1 MKANLIILFV
11 VLATVA
17 CRPSKKEVVVP
28 ENIKAAFSKIHP
40 SATDIYWIQEPSIF
54 EAKFTDG
61 NMKGAV
67 SFNEHGEVVETEE
80 VIKQDQLP
88 NLTGIV
94 DYIKTN
100 YSGESIQRCEKI
112 VKKDST
118 IIYEIQITGKELVF
132 DSQGNF
138 KEEELD

>member
-1 MKANLIILFV
+1 MKANLIIPFILF
-11 VLATVA
+11 AAIA
-17 CRPSKKEVVVP
+17 CNSSKKEVVVP
-28 ENIKAAFSKIHP
+28 DNIKTAFNKIHP
-40 SATDIYWIQEPSIF
+40 NATDVHWVQEPSIF

-61 NMKGAV
+61 EMKGAV
-67 SFNEHGEVVETEE
+67 SFNENAEVVETEE
-80 VIKQDQLP
+80 VIMQDQLP
-88 NLTGIV
+88 NLNGITE
-94 DYIKTN
+94 YIKTK

-138 KEEELD
+138 KEEEPD